1 MRRQIWATLPSFCTA
16 AADFAAAFPR
26 LARRLGTTLEQ
37 DPDLR
42 PVCCA
47 ALLAAL
53 SSLSAAADADADM
66 DGGAAPGTLDREAAR
81 AGLAA
86 VAGFAKNFLPLLFN
100 ACASAPA
107 AQRPA
112 LLDTIRAYARV
123 TDAPRLGTF
132 FQARPHRPAPRRP
145 PSRRSYP
152 EAARPFPRTVID
164 HDERPLPRT
173 APRRQAQA
181 PPGPCAPARR
191 RVPAAAPPSPS
202 RRARQAGL
210 PPGVQYSWARRRVA
224 AAAPLVHLL
233 LR

>member
-1 MRRQIWATLPSFCTA
+1 MPQIWATLPAFCTA
-16 AADFAAAFPR
+16 AADFPSAFPR

-53 SSLSAAADADADM
+53 SSLSAAADADDDM
-66 DGGAAPGTLDREAAR
+66 DGGAAGGAGPGGLDKEAGR

-112 LLDTIRAYARV
+112 LLDAIRAYARV
-123 TDAPRLGTF
+123 TDPARLGTF
-132 FQARPHRPAPRRP
+132 FQARDQRG
-145 PSRRSYP
+145 
-152 EAARPFPRTVID
+152 T
-164 HDERPLPRT
+164 
-173 APRRQAQA
+173 
-181 PPGPCAPARR
+181 
-191 RVPAAAPPSPS
+191 
-202 RRARQAGL
+202 
-210 PPGVQYSWARRRVA
+210 
-224 AAAPLVHLL
+224 
-233 LR
+233 